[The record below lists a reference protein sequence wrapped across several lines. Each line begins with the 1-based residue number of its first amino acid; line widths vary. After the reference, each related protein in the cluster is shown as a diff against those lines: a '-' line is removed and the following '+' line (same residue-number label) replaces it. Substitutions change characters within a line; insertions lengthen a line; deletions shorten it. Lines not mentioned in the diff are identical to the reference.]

1 MKVKSI
7 TLLLIVFMTIS
18 CLKRNAEGNFKEY
31 VPQVFDGNKL
41 IEMPEMMT
49 EKHQKNIIFV
59 LNHYNEIWKLE
70 NGNLLVSNK
79 IDNEILWNYTTKAE
93 DSMWMSGVIK

>member
-1 MKVKSI
+1 MKEKSI
-7 TLLLIVFMTIS
+7 ILLLIVFMTIS
-18 CLKRNAEGNFKEY
+18 CLERNAEGNFKEY
-31 VPQVFDGNKL
+31 VPQVYDGNKC

-70 NGNLLVSNK
+70 NGNLFVSNK
-79 IDNEILWNYTTKAE
+79 IDDEILWNYTTKAE
-93 DSMWMSGVIK
+93 DLIWMSEAIK